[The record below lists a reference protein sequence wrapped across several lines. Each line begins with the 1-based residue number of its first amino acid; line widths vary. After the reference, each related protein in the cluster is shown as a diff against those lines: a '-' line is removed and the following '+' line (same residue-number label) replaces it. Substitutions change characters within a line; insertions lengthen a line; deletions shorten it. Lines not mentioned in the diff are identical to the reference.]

1 MSFFLRFFLIF
12 LAMIPASYLLT
23 TLYIKAAHRYGWL
36 DRPGPKKLHDKP
48 VVTMGGIPIF
58 LAVWGGL
65 FGLIPANNWMADAPV
80 IFVSSFIVLMTGI
93 IDDQIELKPWQ
104 KMTGILL
111 AANVLYFFTNIRMDS
126 LILPIVGEVEL
137 GMLSY
142 FIMMLWISA
151 ITNSVNLMDGLD
163 GLAAGTSII
172 SLTTIGLI
180 SNFFTATTLV
190 SVVVMIFLMV
200 AVLLGF
206 LPHNFYP
213 ARVFMGDTGALFIG
227 FMIAVLSLF
236 GLKHATFISLLIPVA
251 ILGVPITDTLAAII
265 RRVSHKQ
272 AISTKDWGHLHHRL
286 LRIGFTHRQTVLV
299 IYAIGII
306 FSLTALLFPLSSF
319 LGSVILTVGLTFG
332 VLLFIASIN
341 LLSWRRLQSG
351 QDEKRRSGQDEE
363 EEMEEQEQ
371 NKKTG

>member
-1 MSFFLRFFLIF
+1 MSFFLRFVLVF
-12 LAMIPASYLLT
+12 LAMVPASYFLT
-23 TLYIKAAHRYGWL
+23 ALYCKAGHRFGWL
-36 DRPGPKKLHDKP
+36 DQPGPKKVHKQP

-65 FGLIPANNWMADAPV
+65 FGLIPSENWMADTPV
-80 IFVSSFIVLMTGI
+80 IFISSLIVLLTGV
-93 IDDQIELKPWQ
+93 IDDHVELKPWQ
-104 KMTGILL
+104 KMAGILL

-126 LILPIVGEVEL
+126 LILPILGEVEL
-137 GMLSY
+137 GASSY

-151 ITNSVNLMDGLD
+151 ITNSINLMDGLD

-172 SLTTIGLI
+172 SLTTIGLV
-180 SNFFTATTLV
+180 SYFFTATTQV
-190 SVVVMIFLMV
+190 SVVVMIFLLI

-213 ARVFMGDTGALFIG
+213 AKVFMGDTGALFIG
-227 FMIAVLSLF
+227 YMIAVLSLF
-236 GLKHATFISLLIPVA
+236 GLKNATFISLLIPVA

-265 RRVSHKQ
+265 RRMSHKQ

-299 IYAIGII
+299 IYAIGLI
-306 FSLTALLFPLSSF
+306 FSLTALLFPISSF
-319 LGSVILTVGLTFG
+319 LGSVILTIGLIFG

-341 LLSWRRLQSG
+341 VLTWRRLQNSAG
-351 QDEKRRSGQDEE
+351 KAEKKEDEQ
-363 EEMEEQEQ
+363 QQ